1 MWFRILAVFLIACLV
16 VIRSSAQLAP
26 PATINPA
33 QAAEKAKAAA
43 EEAAKAATDAAQAV
57 KNAAQAD
64 AAKDAAEKAVPAEQP
79 VVDKPAPDRKDPNL
93 KRLSPNWDVWLDA
106 KNKRVVMEATVC
118 LTEGQLEMFACTK
131 RTKEHESVLTVL
143 TSAQAVH
150 AALIAVGA
158 KPGKPVAFDP
168 MYVPASGQEIEVELT
183 WTDDKGKE
191 HKARAQDWIKDAKT
205 EKPMTH
211 PFVFAGSGFYV
222 DENTGKRHY
231 LADSGDFICVSNFSS
246 AMLDLPVKSTDQND
260 SGLLFDAMT
269 DKIPPK
275 GTRVTMTLIPVP
287 VKDAKPAEPMKSA
300 EPAKSADPKAS
311 K

>member
-1 MWFRILAVFLIACLV
+1 MWFRIAAALIFGSLLV
-16 VIRSSAQLAP
+16 VRSSAQLAA
-26 PATINPA
+26 PAPVAPA
-33 QAAEKAKAAA
+33 VEKAKAAA
-43 EEAAKAATDAAQAV
+43 EEAAKAATEAAA
-57 KNAAQAD
+57 
-64 AAKDAAEKAVPAEQP
+64 AAKDAAEKAVPADQP
-79 VVDKPAPDRKDPNL
+79 VVDKPAPDRKDTNL
-93 KRLSPNWDVWLDA
+93 KRLSPNWDVWLDV

-269 DKIPPK
+269 DKIPAK

-287 VKDAKPAEPMKSA
+287 VKEAKPAEPMKSA
-300 EPAKSADPKAS
+300 EPAKSATPKA
-311 K
+311 KQ